1 MDLSTVDPAVIQA
14 RGEYATVNGEYKRLM
29 EVMQGFAQNACD
41 DLRHGLNEIA
51 NLEWAIERFQN
62 AERLAN
68 SLQSYAKIA
77 ADLKTQKDAL
87 YQDAW
92 GKK

>member
-41 DLRHGLNEIA
+41 DLRHGLNEVG
-51 NLEWAIERFQN
+51 NLEWAIEHFKN
-62 AERLAN
+62 AEHLA
-68 SLQSYAKIA
+68 STLQSYAQTV
-77 ADLKTQKDAL
+77 ADLKAQKDAL
-87 YQDAW
+87 YQAAW
-92 GKK
+92 GK